1 MTCNIYALIVGL
13 DRYAPDSVIQVNP
26 LQGCENDIRAIETY
40 LQNQIAG
47 EWTLKQPQRLL
58 NQEATRQAIID
69 GFQNY
74 LCQAEH
80 DDIALFY
87 YSGHGGQEKAPE
99 EFWHL
104 EPDRLDE
111 TLVCYDSRTPGNHD
125 LADKELR
132 YLLAQV
138 AQKNPRIIVILD
150 CCHSG
155 SGTRNI
161 PQGVR
166 LAPEDTR
173 DRPLS
178 SFIFAEDST
187 FKNLLSASEKV
198 DKKKTG
204 LDLPKGRHILLA
216 ACRDYQY
223 AKEYR

>member
-1 MTCNIYALIVGL
+1 M
-13 DRYAPDSVIQVNP
+13 
-26 LQGCENDIRAIETY
+26 
-40 LQNQIAG
+40 
-47 EWTLKQPQRLL
+47 
-58 NQEATRQAIID
+58 
-69 GFQNY
+69 
-74 LCQAEH
+74 
-80 DDIALFY
+80 
-87 YSGHGGQEKAPE
+87 
-99 EFWHL
+99 
-104 EPDRLDE
+104 
-111 TLVCYDSRTPGNHD
+111 
-125 LADKELR
+125 
-132 YLLAQV
+132 AQV

-204 LDLPKGRHILLA
+204 LDLPRGRHILLA
-216 ACRDYQY
+216 ACRDYQC
-223 AKEYR
+223 AKEYRGDDGETRGAFSYFFLKSLEQTNGSLSYLDLARNIEALVKGQVQKQLATS